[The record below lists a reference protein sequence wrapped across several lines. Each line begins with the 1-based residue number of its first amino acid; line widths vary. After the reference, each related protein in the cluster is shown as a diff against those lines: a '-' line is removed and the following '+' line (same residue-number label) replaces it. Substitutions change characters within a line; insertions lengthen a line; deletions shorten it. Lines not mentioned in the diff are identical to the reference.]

1 MSHTLLYILNALAP
15 IVTFF
20 FIARFL
26 LQATQADFYNP
37 ISQGVVAVT
46 NPILKPIR
54 MLVPSVGRWDFA
66 ALIGAA
72 LVEGLFAYIFILL
85 AGEFFPGF
93 APLIIHALFEALS
106 MLLTVIW
113 AMILINI
120 VASLLAAFGG
130 MNLQHPILSLIS
142 QIIEPIMAPARRLIP
157 PMGGLDF
164 SPILVI
170 LLIDVVN
177 HSILP
182 QLKNG
187 ILGAL

>member
-20 FIARFL
+20 FVARFL

-37 ISQGVVAVT
+37 ISQGVVT
-46 NPILKPIR
+46 ITDPILKPIR
-54 MLVPSVGRWDFA
+54 MVIPSMGRWDFA
-66 ALIGAA
+66 ALIGAI
-72 LVEGLFAYIFILL
+72 LVEGVFGYLL
-85 AGEFFPGF
+85 TALSNSFFPGF
-93 APLIIHALFEALS
+93 LALAVHSIFSAVS
-106 MLLTVIW
+106 MVLTVVW
-113 AMILINI
+113 FMILINI

-142 QIIEPIMAPARRLIP
+142 QIIEPIMAPARRIIP

-170 LLIDVVN
+170 LLIDVLR
-177 HSILP
+177 HSIFP
-182 QLKNG
+182 QVQQG
-187 ILGAL
+187 ILAAL

>member
-1 MSHTLLYILNALAP
+1 MSHTLLYILNALTP

-20 FIARFL
+20 FVARFL

-37 ISQGVVAVT
+37 ISQGVVSIT

-54 MLVPSVGRWDFA
+54 MLIPSMGRWDFA
-66 ALIGAA
+66 ALVGA
-72 LVEGLFAYIFILL
+72 ILL
-85 AGEFFPGF
+85 EGIFSYLLIALSNSVFPGF
-93 APLIIHALFEALS
+93 AAIAIHAVFSAIG
-106 MLLTVIW
+106 MVLTVIW
-113 AMILINI
+113 VMILINI

-130 MNLQHPILSLIS
+130 MNVQHPILSLIS
-142 QIIEPIMAPARRLIP
+142 QIIEPIMAPARSIIP

-170 LLIDVVN
+170 LLIDVFR

-182 QLKNG
+182 QLEQG
-187 ILGAL
+187 ILSAL

>member
-1 MSHTLLYILNALAP
+1 MSHTLLYILNALTP

-20 FIARFL
+20 FVARFL

-37 ISQGVVAVT
+37 ISQGVVSIT

-54 MLVPSVGRWDFA
+54 MLIPNMGRWDFA
-66 ALIGAA
+66 ALVGA
-72 LVEGLFAYIFILL
+72 ILL
-85 AGEFFPGF
+85 EGIFSYLLIALSNSVFPGF
-93 APLIIHALFEALS
+93 AAIAIHAVFSAIG
-106 MLLTVIW
+106 MVLTVIW
-113 AMILINI
+113 VMILINI

-130 MNLQHPILSLIS
+130 MNVQHPILSLIS
-142 QIIEPIMAPARRLIP
+142 QIIEPIMAPARSIIP

-170 LLIDVVN
+170 LLIDVFR

-182 QLKNG
+182 QLEQG
-187 ILGAL
+187 ILSAL